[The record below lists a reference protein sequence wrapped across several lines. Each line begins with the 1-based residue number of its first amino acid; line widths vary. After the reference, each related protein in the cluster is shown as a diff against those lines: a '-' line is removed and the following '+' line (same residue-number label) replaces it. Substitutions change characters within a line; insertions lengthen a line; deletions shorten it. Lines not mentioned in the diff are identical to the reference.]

1 MLKVTLFERKNKKV
15 FRPQRLTLFLELRW
29 SIKWKKYLFAIQSI
43 TREIVRPTILPSE
56 SDNKKAEFLSIGPFS
71 NMMSVELL

>member
-29 SIKWKKYLFAIQSI
+29 SIKKYLFAIQSI

-56 SDNKKAEFLSIGPFS
+56 
-71 NMMSVELL
+71 